1 MCLRTVQQGQEK
13 GHCHPCCA
21 RIALWAST
29 LPHLGLYSREH
40 WPGFYWRLQ
49 PAWSWRRCWAGSRGL
64 WGCPTR
70 TGPCGNSWKTR
81 WGRRDWNRHER
92 CSLRQQA
99 AALKRLLQRRKLRV
113 RALARLTHRPR
124 TWVCGNKKRGSDG
137 VARGPRRLGPVGKSS
152 RQQFGAVGN
161 PALVHVLQRRAV
173 SRKSSPSENDRV
185 SYRLERGEGWRRE
198 TRPWTLCEEDRTWA
212 GQAIAAELRRASL
225 LTWANPHSHQTFCR
239 PQPLVWVLGCSVKFS
254 ALETL
259 GTSPTEVGRE

>member
-1 MCLRTVQQGQEK
+1 MGPQGLESPREVFPETAGCCSQASFTEEK
-13 GHCHPCCA
+13 TEGQ
-21 RIALWAST
+21 ST
-29 LPHLGLYSREH
+29 CTPHHG
-40 WPGFYWRLQ
+40 
-49 PAWSWRRCWAGSRGL
+49 
-64 WGCPTR
+64 
-70 TGPCGNSWKTR
+70 
-81 WGRRDWNRHER
+81 
-92 CSLRQQA
+92 
-99 AALKRLLQRRKLRV
+99 
-113 RALARLTHRPR
+113 PR

-239 PQPLVWVLGCSVKFS
+239 PRPLVWVLGCSVKFS